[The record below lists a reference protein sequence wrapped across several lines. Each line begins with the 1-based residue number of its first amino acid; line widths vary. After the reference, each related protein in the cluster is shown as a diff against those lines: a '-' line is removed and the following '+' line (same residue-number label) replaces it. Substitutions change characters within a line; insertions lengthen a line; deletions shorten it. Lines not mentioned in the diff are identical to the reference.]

1 MKYLIFLILFTTFL
15 TAEEERYPTE
25 FSYGSHEKQKIDLYL
40 GESDK
45 VLVWIHGGGWL
56 FGDKRAKICGVT

>member
-1 MKYLIFLILFTTFL
+1 MKYLISLVFFTTFL

-45 VLVWIHGGGWL
+45 VLV
-56 FGDKRAKICGVT
+56 